1 MASNKELIEKIK
13 EINEDAVTEGLTNAQ
28 LTASL
33 KLLKGA
39 DDSPPAPPA
48 TTPPAPPAT
57 AKSKGLKIAK
67 GKCITSKRGIL
78 EAGEPVTANDFSGG
92 ADTLANLVK
101 TGAVE

>member
-1 MASNKELIEKIK
+1 MATNAKLIEDIK
-13 EINEDAVTEGLTNAQ
+13 AINPDAVTEGLNNAQ

-33 KLLKGA
+33 KLLKGPE
-39 DDSPPAPPA
+39 DSPPAPPA
-48 TTPPAPPAT
+48 TT
-57 AKSKGLKIAK
+57 KSKGLKIAK